1 VVGPENWRNRFRLE
15 QMSGG
20 VNFVVCTIELKIDG
34 EWIPKED
41 AGGFKEMTEKGR
53 DGKVVEDEEN
63 TPKTAYSDSF
73 KRAATAWGV
82 GRYLYND
89 GAPIYPEEHVNG
101 EVIEAPKK
109 LTEGL
114 YTAAHKKKTVEFV
127 QWLGAKVAK
136 VNEKWQDEWADELVR
151 KQGEGHS
158 VPDKM
163 PDLVTTIQIKGHLL
177 KWAIAAE
184 WLDPAIVPEDV
195 KPINCEAYVAKVFDD
210 PDGKKAILAELG
222 DYLQKQK
229 RDKTAA
235 FYRKHPHLATEEFVA
250 EQAEAE
256 QIADVKEFQRMHA
269 SAVAA
274 GTTSIL
280 DKEMDQKGWEDGR
293 E

>member
-1 VVGPENWRNRFRLE
+1 MGLAGKDNWKKQF
-15 QMSGG
+15 G
-20 VNFVVCTIELKIDG
+20 VMMYWRCVAKACRRIFADVI
-34 EWIPKED
+34 
-41 AGGFKEMTEKGR
+41 AGCYTPDEMGAE
-53 DGKVVEDEEN
+53 VDE
-63 TPKTAYSDSF
+63 
-73 KRAATAWGV
+73 
-82 GRYLYND
+82 D
-89 GAPIYPEEHVNG
+89 GATIIDG
-101 EVIEAPKK
+101 EVIEPEPPRK
-109 LTEGL
+109 LTQGL
-114 YTAAHKKKTVEFV
+114 HTKEHKVKTVEFV
-127 QWLGAKVAK
+127 QWLGTKVAK

-163 PDLVTTIQIKGHLL
+163 PDLVSTIQIKGHLL

-195 KPINCEAYVAKVFDD
+195 KPINCEAFIAKVFDD